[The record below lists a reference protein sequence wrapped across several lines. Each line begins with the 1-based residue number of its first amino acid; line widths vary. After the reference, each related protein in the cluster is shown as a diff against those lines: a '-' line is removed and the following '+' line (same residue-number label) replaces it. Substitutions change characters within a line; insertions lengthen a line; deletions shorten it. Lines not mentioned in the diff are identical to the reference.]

1 MEKFM
6 GMPSLMPA
14 PPEIRLSSPMIDSR
28 FGRGKLDSGPAMLC
42 NTSWLDL
49 RLILMV
55 VGVAEELLGA
65 TKEDGGGGEE
75 VDDIP

>member
-1 MEKFM
+1 M
-6 GMPSLMPA
+6 GMPSLMLA
-14 PPEIRLSSPMIDSR
+14 PPDIKLSSPMIDSR
-28 FGRGKLDSGPAMLC
+28 LGRGKLESGPAMLC

-65 TKEDGGGGEE
+65 MKDDGGGGEE